1 MIPSPFTALNAAASG
16 LESAPPSLEPLR
28 QRLAEVYGTDAR
40 RVLVTRDID
49 GGLDLLLRRLR
60 VNGFES
66 LSAAPVDEARKTALE
81 ALTDAYGLNLIL
93 SADAPKSK
101 SAGAYLISNPRLPD
115 GTLWTLAEARALAV
129 NIFPTLL
136 VVDEGLLDAADS
148 AGLVELTTSE
158 TNVVVLKSL
167 SFLYGLAGAQVGA
180 LIAPDKLAAGLHRFA
195 EAAPLST
202 PSIRAAEAA
211 LSPSRALNLEDRIRL
226 IRSEQT
232 RLRDQLAQSSALS
245 GFAVND
251 GPWAYLQPVDKT
263 ASLSALKRLGLK
275 AQPAFDGLIVPVGD
289 VAHNDRLLAALG
301 VVAQSKPARR
311 GEVLRDTKETK
322 ISAIVDLDTPKP
334 VTIHTG
340 NGFFDHML
348 DQVATH
354 GGFSL
359 QLACEGDLHIDPHHT
374 IEDCMLAFGAALKQ
388 ALGDRIGMARFGF
401 VLPMDET
408 EAKVSVDISG
418 RAFCVF
424 KGEFSGAHIG
434 DYPTEMTGHAFR
446 SLADAL
452 GASVHVEVAGDNDH
466 HKVEAC
472 FKALGRALRMATRIE
487 GTALPSTKGMLA

>member
-1 MIPSPFTALNAAASG
+1 MIPSPFNALNAASSG

-28 QRLAEVYGTDAR
+28 QRLAEVYGTEAA
-40 RVLVTRDID
+40 RVLVTRDIA
-49 GGLDLLLRRLR
+49 GGLDLILRRLR

-66 LSAAPVDEARKTALE
+66 LSAAPVTEARKAELE
-81 ALTDAYGLNLIL
+81 AQTDTYGLALKL
-93 SADAPKSK
+93 SDTAPKSK

-115 GTLWTLAEARALAV
+115 GKAWTIDEARALAV
-129 NIFPTLL
+129 DIFPTLV
-136 VVDEGLLDAADS
+136 VVDESLLDAAEAPS
-148 AGLVELTTSE
+148 LTALTATES
-158 TNVVVLKSL
+158 NVVVLKSL
-167 SFLYGLAGAQVGA
+167 SFIYGLAGAQVGA
-180 LIAPDKLAAGLHRFA
+180 LIAPDKLASGLQRFA
-195 EAAPLST
+195 EVTPLAT
-202 PSIRAAEAA
+202 PSVKAAEAA
-211 LSPSRALNLEDRIRL
+211 LSPSRTLNLEDRIRL
-226 IRSEQT
+226 IRSEQI
-232 RLRDQLAQSSALS
+232 RLREQLTQSTALT

-251 GPWAYLQPVDKT
+251 GPWVYLQPSDK
-263 ASLSALKRLGLK
+263 AQSLAALKRLGLK
-275 AQPAFDGLIVPVGD
+275 AQAAFEGLIVPVGD
-289 VAHNDRLLAALG
+289 KAHNDRLLAALG
-301 VVAQSKPARR
+301 VVSQGKPARR

-322 ISAIVDLDTPKP
+322 ISAIVDLDNPKP
-334 VTIHTG
+334 ITIHTG

-374 IEDCMLAFGAALKQ
+374 IEDCMLAFGSALKQ

-424 KGEFSGAHIG
+424 KGEFSGSHIG

-452 GASVHVEVAGDNDH
+452 GASVHVEVEGDNDH

-487 GTALPSTKGMLA
+487 GDALPSTKGMLA